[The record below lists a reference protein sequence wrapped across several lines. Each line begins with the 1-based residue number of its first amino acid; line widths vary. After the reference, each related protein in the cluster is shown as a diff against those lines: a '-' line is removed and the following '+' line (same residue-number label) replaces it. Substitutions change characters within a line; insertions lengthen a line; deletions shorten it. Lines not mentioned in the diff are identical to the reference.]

1 MTSRGRK
8 YLSILH
14 GLYRSVYFL
23 YLLFE
28 AQAYII
34 IEMLITSLLTWL
46 LSFMLLHFSLLAV
59 TCVLPPFLLKKHS
72 DRAPCRQ
79 PVGGLHEHNVGRTR
93 AREQGEY
100 EPAHRARSRAQR
112 AFSWKSVNS

>member
-1 MTSRGRK
+1 MATVI
-8 YLSILH
+8 YAFT
-14 GLYRSVYFL
+14 FL
-23 YLLFE
+23 TTCSDLCFPP
-28 AQAYII
+28 
-34 IEMLITSLLTWL
+34 
-46 LSFMLLHFSLLAV
+46 LSFE
-59 TCVLPPFLLKKHS
+59 KHS

-112 AFSWKSVNS
+112 AFSWKSVNSWRQSDVKPARTKANDNRMGADIVSLQIKRV